1 MTTAPLSTAP
11 RTHRRDATRPPIA
24 TRSAGCPSAV
34 DTIPAVRPTARP
46 RPLVQPYLWN
56 SNAPLEFS
64 ATDPY
69 VRTFWTAYIGPSA
82 VADYLRLVRAA
93 EKGTAIKR
101 PRSLDRLARDELVRV
116 SEHGLE
122 VRMTVPPLSVGQV
135 MRLAPSVRRQ
145 HAVWRIGKPR

>member
-1 MTTAPLSTAP
+1 MPTAPLSTAP

-34 DTIPAVRPTARP
+34 DTNPTVRRTARP
-46 RPLVQPYLWN
+46 RPLVQPTLWN
-56 SNAPLEFS
+56 AKAPLEFS
-64 ATDPY
+64 ATHPY

-93 EKGTAIKR
+93 EKGTEIKR

-116 SEHGLE
+116 SERGLE
-122 VRMTVPPLSVGQV
+122 VRTTVPPLSVEQV
-135 MRLAPSVRRQ
+135 MRLTPSVRRR
-145 HAVWRIGKPR
+145 HAAWRISNPR